1 MKKKILSFLQII
13 ISIFFIYYTFSKI
26 DLTTLIKIF
35 SNLNII
41 PLIFVPIVYF
51 LSQIISAERL
61 KYIFSQNNLQISFS
75 SNLKLYLIG
84 MFYNFFLPG
93 AVGGDAYK
101 GYLINR
107 DFKWGL
113 KKTFKLLL
121 LDRAI
126 GFGVLI
132 CLLVLLDQNL
142 FIKINLL
149 IKFLIFI
156 SFFIIGYFL
165 VKKIFKNEKTY
176 FISFGYSIIIQLF
189 QFLSIFIILYSLGI
203 DGNLI
208 AVLYVFILSSMFSV
222 FSFGGI
228 GIREYIFLIS
238 ASSININPEIATSI
252 GLIFTICCA
261 VSSIPGLYY
270 LIRKPKLI

>member
-1 MKKKILSFLQII
+1 MLLDNFIKQSRVYL
-13 ISIFFIYYTFSKI
+13 SIFNFI
-26 DLTTLIKIF
+26 
-35 SNLNII
+35 
-41 PLIFVPIVYF
+41 
-51 LSQIISAERL
+51 
-61 KYIFSQNNLQISFS
+61 
-75 SNLKLYLIG
+75 
-84 MFYNFFLPG
+84 
-93 AVGGDAYK
+93 
-101 GYLINR
+101 
-107 DFKWGL
+107 
-113 KKTFKLLL
+113 
-121 LDRAI
+121 
-126 GFGVLI
+126 
-132 CLLVLLDQNL
+132 
-142 FIKINLL
+142 
-149 IKFLIFI
+149 
-156 SFFIIGYFL
+156 
-165 VKKIFKNEKTY
+165 KKIFKNEKTY